1 MTNVEPN
8 NGNETKS
15 EIFLWVKFKSDDKFF
30 LSKKLKYFNDFQHG
44 HFLVLWLKWTQTMEM
59 KQD

>member
-15 EIFLWVKFKSDDKFF
+15 EIILWVKFKSDDKFF
-30 LSKKLKYFNDFQHG
+30 LSKKLKYFNYF
-44 HFLVLWLKWTQTMEM
+44 
-59 KQD
+59 